1 MRSPPMVEVI
11 MIERDML
18 EDSAELD
25 FGLTTSQAEAQQA
38 VDALHGV
45 RADDDWADDDWAD
58 DDRAEAGGEE
68 TDGPGAERGEL
79 SGTSPGGRAGSLAT
93 SSGGRR

>member
-1 MRSPPMVEVI
+1 MH
-11 MIERDML
+11 ERDML

-25 FGLTTSQAEAQQA
+25 FGLTTSQAQAQRA

-45 RADDDWADDDWAD
+45 RADDDWADDDWA
-58 DDRAEAGGEE
+58 RGEQ
-68 TDGPGAERGEL
+68 TDGLGAERGAL
-79 SGTSPGGRAGSLAT
+79 SVESPDRREGDLAAA

>member
-1 MRSPPMVEVI
+1 MH
-11 MIERDML
+11 ERDML

-25 FGLTTSQAEAQQA
+25 FGLTTSQAEAQRA

-45 RADDDWADDDWAD
+45 RADDDWA
-58 DDRAEAGGEE
+58 GGEQ
-68 TDGPGAERGEL
+68 TDGLGAERGAL
-79 SGTSPGGRAGSLAT
+79 SVESPDRREGDLAA

>member
-45 RADDDWADDDWAD
+45 RADDDWADDDWA
-58 DDRAEAGGEE
+58 EAGGDE
-68 TDGPGAERGEL
+68 TDGPGAERGAMSVE
-79 SGTSPGGRAGSLAT
+79 SPDRREGYLAT

>member
-1 MRSPPMVEVI
+1 MH
-11 MIERDML
+11 ERRML

-25 FGLTTSQAEAQQA
+25 FDLRMSQAEAQQA

-45 RADDDWADDDWAD
+45 RADDDWAG
-58 DDRAEAGGEE
+58 DDRAEVGGEE
-68 TDGPGAERGEL
+68 TDESGA
-79 SGTSPGGRAGSLAT
+79 GRFAVSVETPARRDGNPAR